1 MTQDESRKE
10 WTAVLRPA
18 RGAGPHGRVVAVP
31 NAGAGPNS
39 LLPLLKRLPDSIE
52 VVGVTLPGRERR
64 YTETFADTPDDPPAV
79 VRAVLGELRRM
90 PALPTVY
97 FGHSMGS
104 VLAAAL
110 ALEAPDL
117 CAGLVLSA
125 PPDVDAG
132 VPGDAGTAGYSGD
145 SGDAWDEAALLDVV
159 RRGGG
164 TPAEVLADPF
174 FRDRVLSLLRCD
186 LTLGRRLARLN
197 AGRAL
202 PVPPTVLT
210 GEDDALV
217 TGPEPAA
224 WTTYA
229 SAGRRQRSFP
239 GGHFYLLDPNNRDA
253 VAAEISAAF
262 PRNGA
267 TPPVEETFLICLP
280 FAGAG
285 ASFFTPWQDLAP
297 EGLRILPVQLPGR
310 EQRFVEPPHTDAADA
325 VDEAYALTTA
335 QLGEGA
341 RVAVFGHSL
350 GAVLAYELA
359 HRLEATPGVSLDGLV
374 VSGSPGPWTRRADHA
389 NDLPDDEFVARVR
402 TFAGYS
408 HVALEDPEMRA
419 LLLPTLRADVRM
431 HETYV
436 PSSDRPLSAPIT
448 SVRGRDDELV
458 SAVEA
463 AQWAWATTGKL
474 TTAELDGGH
483 MYVTERAEA
492 LLRLTAAE
500 LRTARAR

>member
-1 MTQDESRKE
+1 M
-10 WTAVLRPA
+10 
-18 RGAGPHGRVVAVP
+18 
-31 NAGAGPNS
+31 
-39 LLPLLKRLPDSIE
+39 
-52 VVGVTLPGRERR
+52 
-64 YTETFADTPDDPPAV
+64 
-79 VRAVLGELRRM
+79 
-90 PALPTVY
+90 
-97 FGHSMGS
+97 
-104 VLAAAL
+104 
-110 ALEAPDL
+110 
-117 CAGLVLSA
+117 
-125 PPDVDAG
+125 
-132 VPGDAGTAGYSGD
+132 
-145 SGDAWDEAALLDVV
+145 
-159 RRGGG
+159 
-164 TPAEVLADPF
+164 
-174 FRDRVLSLLRCD
+174 
-186 LTLGRRLARLN
+186 
-197 AGRAL
+197 
-202 PVPPTVLT
+202 
-210 GEDDALV
+210 
-217 TGPEPAA
+217 
-224 WTTYA
+224 
-229 SAGRRQRSFP
+229 
-239 GGHFYLLDPNNRDA
+239 
-253 VAAEISAAF
+253 
-262 PRNGA
+262 
-267 TPPVEETFLICLP
+267 EETFLICLP

-310 EQRFVEPPHTDAADA
+310 EQRFVEPPHTDATAA

-359 HRLEATPGVSLDGLV
+359 HRLEATPGVRLDGLV

-436 PSSDRPLSAPIT
+436 PTSDRPLSAPIT

-463 AQWAWATTGKL
+463 AQWAWATTGRL

-492 LLRLTAAE
+492 LLRLAAGE